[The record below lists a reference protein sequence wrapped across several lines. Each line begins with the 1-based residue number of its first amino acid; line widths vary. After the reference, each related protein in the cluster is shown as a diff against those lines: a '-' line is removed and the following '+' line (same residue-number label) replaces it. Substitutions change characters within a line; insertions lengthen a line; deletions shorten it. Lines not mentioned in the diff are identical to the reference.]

1 MTSRIEL
8 NQLYRINNGDWTPCE
23 KLPSAASKLSLF
35 SSQPISQQSE
45 QFKVLLAGFKPQ
57 TEVFF
62 CSESRNKFVNWH
74 LFGDYQTLVECH
86 ASVRDSQFDY
96 LQWPPGVTQAP
107 RLMLFDMDSTF
118 IEIEVIDE
126 LARLH
131 QVGDEVAQ
139 VTELAMQGKLD
150 FAESLVSRV
159 ACLKGLEESAI
170 DKVADNLPLSEG
182 VVELVQSGLAA
193 DCQTAIVSGGF
204 TPFVGRLQQQ
214 LPLFRVR
221 ANRLKIQA
229 GTLTGE
235 VEGDIVDATAKAE
248 FLQELCDQL
257 EISTDQAIA
266 IGDGANDLLMMRQA
280 GFSLAYRAK
289 SLVQQQASGR
299 MNSTTLDR
307 LISVFGWS

>member
-1 MTSRIEL
+1 M
-8 NQLYRINNGDWTPCE
+8 NQAYRINNGIWTTCE
-23 KLPSAASKLSLF
+23 KLPASTSKLSLF
-35 SSQPISQQSE
+35 GAQPLQQQKE
-45 QFKVLLAGFKPQ
+45 QFIVLLAAFEPKA
-57 TEVFF
+57 ELFF
-62 CSESRNKFVNWH
+62 YFESKNELVNWH
-74 LFGDYQTLVECH
+74 LFGDYQALVECH
-86 ASVRDSQFDY
+86 SSIHNSQFDY
-96 LQWPPGVTQAP
+96 LQWPQGVTQAP

-131 QVGDEVAQ
+131 RVGDEVAQ

-159 ACLKGLEESAI
+159 ACLKGLGESAI
-170 DKVADNLPLSEG
+170 DKVANNLPLSEG

-214 LPLFRVR
+214 LPLFSVR
-221 ANRLKIQA
+221 ANRLKIRA
-229 GTLTGE
+229 GALTGE
-235 VEGDIVDATAKAE
+235 VEGEIVDAAVKAR
-248 FLQELCDQL
+248 FLKELCDRL

-280 GFSLAYRAK
+280 GFNLAYRAK
-289 SLVQQQASGR
+289 PLVQQQASGR
-299 MNSTTLDR
+299 MNFTTLDR
-307 LISVFGWS
+307 LISVFGWI